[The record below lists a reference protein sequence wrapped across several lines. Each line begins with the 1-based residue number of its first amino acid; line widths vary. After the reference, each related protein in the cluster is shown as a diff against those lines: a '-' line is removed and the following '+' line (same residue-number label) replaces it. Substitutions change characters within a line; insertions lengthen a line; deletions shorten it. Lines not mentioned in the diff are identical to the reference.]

1 MISVN
6 EQQYFSAHKT
16 ILFNA
21 PEYGMSFD
29 QIVRQEELD
38 IKNKKIPQKNVKNK

>member
-1 MISVN
+1 MVSVN

-21 PEYGMSFD
+21 PEYGVNFL
-29 QIVRQEELD
+29 QIVKLEEQD
-38 IKNKKIPQKNVKNK
+38 MKNKKVPQKTVKK